1 MELTLARRTTP
12 WSNIHQHCRFAT
24 ASQNKEDIPV
34 VKIFRTLAICMI
46 GAAFTASS
54 VAWAHTTYTQV
65 DYPGAV
71 LTEIV
76 GGPNLQGTSVGVYN
90 LTAGGANH
98 GFVRTANGRFT
109 AIDVPGA
116 TGTTPNFINLQGVV
130 GGSYLDSAGSSH
142 GFVLNGGRYTT
153 VNYPG
158 ALGSGVSSIN
168 DLGEL
173 SGFYCS
179 DAACDTSATFHSY
192 VRSRSG
198 VFTSF
203 DPPGATG
210 SESATVSLL
219 GVVVGSYDT
228 ASEPTCS
235 TQCDGYL
242 LAHGNY
248 TTITYPGSSFTF
260 AGGGN
265 VWDTVVGIYVDT
277 AGNGHGYIWNAGSYM
292 SFDYPAASLTE
303 ATGINA
309 LGVIVGLFTDSAGN
323 THGFIRTP

>member
-1 MELTLARRTTP
+1 MIKA
-12 WSNIHQHCRFAT
+12 
-24 ASQNKEDIPV
+24 
-34 VKIFRTLAICMI
+34 FRLLAICTI
-46 GAAFTASS
+46 GVAFATSS
-54 VAWAHTTYTQV
+54 IAWAHTTYSQV

-76 GGPNLQGTSVGVYN
+76 GGPNLQGTSVGIYN
-90 LTAGGANH
+90 LTSGGANH
-98 GFVRTANGRFT
+98 GFVRTARGVFT

-116 TGTTPNFINLQGVV
+116 TSTTPNFINLEGVV
-130 GGSYLDSAGSSH
+130 VGSYLDSAGTSQ
-142 GFVLNGGRYTT
+142 GFVLNRGTYTT

-158 ALGSGVSSIN
+158 ATGSGVSSVN

-179 DAACDTSATFHSY
+179 DAACDASATFHSF
-192 VRSRSG
+192 VRNRSG

-210 SESATVSLL
+210 SETSTVSLI
-219 GVVVGSYDT
+219 GIVVGSYDT

-235 TQCDGYL
+235 TQCLGYVL
-242 LAHGNY
+242 SYGNY
-248 TTITYPGSSFTF
+248 TTLQYPGSSFTF

-265 VWDTVVGIYVDT
+265 IWNTVVGIYTDA
-277 AGNGHGYIWNAGSYM
+277 AGKGHGFIESGGSYT
-292 SFDYPAASLTE
+292 SFDYPGASFTE
-303 ATGINA
+303 ASGINA
-309 LGVIVGLFTDSAGN
+309 LGVIVGLFTDSSGN

>member
-1 MELTLARRTTP
+1 
-12 WSNIHQHCRFAT
+12 
-24 ASQNKEDIPV
+24 
-34 VKIFRTLAICMI
+34 MI
-46 GAAFTASS
+46 SAAFTASS
-54 VAWAHTTYTQV
+54 IAWAHTTYTQV

-90 LTAGGANH
+90 LTSGGANH

-116 TGTTPNFINLQGVV
+116 TNTVPNFINLQGVV
-130 GGSYLDSAGSSH
+130 VGSYTDAAGTSH
-142 GFVLNGGRYTT
+142 GFVLNRGTYTT

-179 DAACDTSATFHSY
+179 DAACDTSATFHSF
-192 VRSRSG
+192 VRNRSG
-198 VFTSF
+198 AFTSF

-210 SESATVSLL
+210 SETSTVSLL
-219 GVVVGSYDT
+219 GVVAGSYDT
-228 ASEPTCS
+228 APEPTCT

-260 AGGGN
+260 AGGAN
-265 VWDTVVGIYVDT
+265 VWNTVVGIYVDS
-277 AGNGHGYIWNAGSYM
+277 AGNGHGYIWSAGSYT
-292 SFDYPAASLTE
+292 SFDYAGASFTE